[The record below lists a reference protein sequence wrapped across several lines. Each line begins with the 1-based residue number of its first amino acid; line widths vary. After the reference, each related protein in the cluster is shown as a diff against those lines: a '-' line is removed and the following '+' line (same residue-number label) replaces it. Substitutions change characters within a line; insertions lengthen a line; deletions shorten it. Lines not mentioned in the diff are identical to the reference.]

1 MGRREEKEGGN
12 FVELYV
18 WLSLT
23 FRHQAVECPTGWS
36 RQAGLK
42 ALGYKK
48 TIGSPSR
55 DFSMRSAIFKV

>member
-48 TIGSPSR
+48 Q
-55 DFSMRSAIFKV
+55 